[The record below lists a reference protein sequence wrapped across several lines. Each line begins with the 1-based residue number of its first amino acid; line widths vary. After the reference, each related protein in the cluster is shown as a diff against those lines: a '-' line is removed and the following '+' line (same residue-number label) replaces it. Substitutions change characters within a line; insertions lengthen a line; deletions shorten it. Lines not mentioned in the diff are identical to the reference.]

1 MPDKIDQL
9 LQKRPVAINLGIQD
23 FAESLRAQGAEVV
36 HVDWTPPAGGDR
48 ELLDLLDQLL

>member
-1 MPDKIDQL
+1 MSDKLDLL
-9 LQKRPVAINLGIQD
+9 LQNGPVAINIGIQD

>member
-9 LQKRPVAINLGIQD
+9 LQKRSVAINLGIQD

>member
-1 MPDKIDQL
+1 MPDNLDQL
-9 LQKRPVAINLGIQD
+9 LQNGPVAINMGIQD

>member
-1 MPDKIDQL
+1 MPDNLDQL
-9 LQKRPVAINLGIQD
+9 LQNGPVAINMGIQD

-48 ELLDLLDQLL
+48 ELQDLLDQLL

>member
-1 MPDKIDQL
+1 MPDKLDLL
-9 LQKRPVAINLGIQD
+9 LQNGPVAINMGIQD

>member
-9 LQKRPVAINLGIQD
+9 LQNGPVAINLGIQD

>member
-1 MPDKIDQL
+1 MTDKLDLL
-9 LQKRPVAINLGIQD
+9 LQNGPVAINMGIQD
-23 FAESLRAQGAEVV
+23 FTESLRAQGAEVV

>member
-9 LQKRPVAINLGIQD
+9 LQKRPVAIKLGIQD

>member
-1 MPDKIDQL
+1 MPDKIDLL
-9 LQKRPVAINLGIQD
+9 LQNGPVAINMGIQD